1 MVEKR
6 TSVDG
11 EFNTFMDQLSISPKP
26 NRNKII
32 TDWLLFLSADDQ
44 TRLINKLKTRGIEYI
59 PNENRRFF
67 EV

>member
-1 MVEKR
+1 
-6 TSVDG
+6 
-11 EFNTFMDQLSISPKP
+11 MDQMSKSPKA

-44 TRLINKLKTRGIEYI
+44 TKLINKLKIRGIDYI

>member
-6 TSVDG
+6 NILNG
-11 EFNTFMDQLSISPKP
+11 EFNTFMDQMSKSPKA

-44 TRLINKLKTRGIEYI
+44 TKLINKLKIRGIDYI

>member
-6 TSVDG
+6 TSVKG
-11 EFNTFMDQLSISPKP
+11 EFNTFMDQLSKSPKS

-32 TDWLLFLSADDQ
+32 TDWLLFLNADDQ
-44 TRLINKLKTRGIEYI
+44 TRLVNKLKSRGIEYI